1 VIDYKEKV
9 KIATSL
15 NSALSGV
22 PLEISDA
29 LGKEYQNIESRFI
42 RRDWSPAE
50 LNGGRFAEAVL
61 RYLEWKQSGVKYTPI
76 GSQLNR
82 QNVINIISHD
92 PKIPDGLRFHVLTCA
107 ELLLDIRNKRDVAHL
122 GKQVDVREMD
132 SRLVLRLAKWTLAE
146 IIREEASLLPKEIQQ
161 LIDNLSVK
169 EIPLIEE
176 IDGDILVV
184 GKHLLAIEQALA
196 VLYHSYPGSVE
207 IKMLCQAV
215 RYKNSARFRSLLEE
229 KANDRI
235 VLIKGDKVFLTSYG
249 SGWVEK
255 YINMQLKI

>member
-1 VIDYKEKV
+1 M

-15 NSALSGV
+15 NSAISGV
-22 PLEISDA
+22 PPEISDA
-29 LGKEYQNIESRFI
+29 LRKEYQNIESRFV
-42 RRDWSPAE
+42 RRDWGPAE

-61 RYLEWKQSGVKYTPI
+61 RYLEWKQSGIHYTPI

-82 QNVINIISHD
+82 QSIVKNILSDTKIS
-92 PKIPDGLRFHVLTCA
+92 DGLRFHVLNCA

-122 GKQVDVREMD
+122 GNQVDVCEMD

-146 IIREEASLLPKEIQQ
+146 IIREEASLLPKDIQEV
-161 LIDNLSVK
+161 IDNLSVK
-169 EIPLIEE
+169 EIPLVEE

-184 GKHLLAIEQALA
+184 GKHLQAIEQALV

-207 IKMLCQAV
+207 IKILCQAV
-215 RYKNSARFRSLLEE
+215 RYKNLARLKGLLEE

-235 VLIKGDKVFLTSYG
+235 VHIKGDSVFLTSYG
-249 SGWVEK
+249 SSWVEK